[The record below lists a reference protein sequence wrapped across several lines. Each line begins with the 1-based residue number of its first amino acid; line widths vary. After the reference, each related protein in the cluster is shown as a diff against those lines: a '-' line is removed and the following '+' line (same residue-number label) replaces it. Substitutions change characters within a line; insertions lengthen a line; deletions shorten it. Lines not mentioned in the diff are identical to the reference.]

1 MGLFQS
7 VSWVNRKKRSSV
19 RSKTRSAPS
28 SPARTPLP
36 VPRSPEIPTENSE
49 ANNCNGWL
57 RRTRTVRTQ
66 RLSSVSEAFS
76 PSRGRGVH
84 VLRTTPR
91 YSWERIA
98 HKAGGAGHMC
108 KRVFTP
114 EQMELQSPHC
124 CTRLVGRKVRVCYSS
139 LPGGWEDLRS
149 GACGTAGKES
159 APEPH
164 PSAPAEL
171 RTED

>member
-19 RSKTRSAPS
+19 RSKTRSAPG

-98 HKAGGAGHMC
+98 HKAGGVGHMC

-149 GACGTAGKES
+149 GACGTAGKRRAHLNRILQHQRS
-159 APEPH
+159 
-164 PSAPAEL
+164 
-171 RTED
+171 

>member
-19 RSKTRSAPS
+19 RSKTRSAPG

-91 YSWERIA
+91 YSWEIIA

>member
-19 RSKTRSAPS
+19 RSKTRSAPG

-91 YSWERIA
+91 YSWERTA
-98 HKAGGAGHMC
+98 HKAGGVGHMC

-149 GACGTAGKES
+149 GACGTAGKRRVHLNRILQHQRS
-159 APEPH
+159 
-164 PSAPAEL
+164 
-171 RTED
+171 